1 MGIKAISKADF
12 DKIIKIKFDKIL
24 EGFDKFNYVE
34 LYSRKD
40 KEKIEIEEDFIKTLE
55 SFFYLNY
62 DENKIIVDF
71 YKNKLDKDSIEF
83 IENNLD
89 LEEIKIFNEIL
100 NSGTINDMFFEIEK
114 NVQEFGLNISEF
126 GVLEMLY
133 HKGDQPVQ
141 KVAEKIL
148 VTSGTITYVINKLEK
163 KELVV
168 RRKCEKDKRIFYV
181 SLTEKG
187 REFISDIFPKHK
199 EFLDNLFIEL
209 NEDTKR
215 ELVDNLIQLRKILK
229 E

>member
-1 MGIKAISKADF
+1 MSDIN
-12 DKIIKIKFDKIL
+12 L
-24 EGFDKFNYVE
+24 
-34 LYSRKD
+34 
-40 KEKIEIEEDFIKTLE
+40 
-55 SFFYLNY
+55 
-62 DENKIIVDF
+62 
-71 YKNKLDKDSIEF
+71 KLVIAMAR
-83 IENNLD
+83 
-89 LEEIKIFNEIL
+89 
-100 NSGTINDMFFEIEK
+100 TYNDMFFEIEK

-199 EFLDNLFIEL
+199 EFLDNLFSEL
-209 NEDTKR
+209 DERTKR
-215 ELVDNLIQLRKILK
+215 ELVDNLIQLRNILK
-229 E
+229 K

>member
-1 MGIKAISKADF
+1 MSDIN
-12 DKIIKIKFDKIL
+12 L
-24 EGFDKFNYVE
+24 
-34 LYSRKD
+34 
-40 KEKIEIEEDFIKTLE
+40 
-55 SFFYLNY
+55 
-62 DENKIIVDF
+62 
-71 YKNKLDKDSIEF
+71 KLVIAMAR
-83 IENNLD
+83 
-89 LEEIKIFNEIL
+89 
-100 NSGTINDMFFEIEK
+100 TYNDMFFEIEK

-148 VTSGTITYVINKLEK
+148 VTNGTITYVINKLEK

-168 RRKCEKDKRIFYV
+168 RRKCEKDKRVFYV

-229 E
+229 Q

>member
-1 MGIKAISKADF
+1 MSDIN
-12 DKIIKIKFDKIL
+12 L
-24 EGFDKFNYVE
+24 
-34 LYSRKD
+34 
-40 KEKIEIEEDFIKTLE
+40 
-55 SFFYLNY
+55 
-62 DENKIIVDF
+62 
-71 YKNKLDKDSIEF
+71 KLVIAMAR
-83 IENNLD
+83 
-89 LEEIKIFNEIL
+89 
-100 NSGTINDMFFEIEK
+100 TYNDMFFEIEK

-168 RRKCEKDKRIFYV
+168 RRKCEKDKRVFYV

-187 REFISDIFPKHK
+187 REFISDIFPRHK

-229 E
+229 Q

>member
-1 MGIKAISKADF
+1 MSDIN
-12 DKIIKIKFDKIL
+12 L
-24 EGFDKFNYVE
+24 
-34 LYSRKD
+34 
-40 KEKIEIEEDFIKTLE
+40 
-55 SFFYLNY
+55 
-62 DENKIIVDF
+62 
-71 YKNKLDKDSIEF
+71 KLVI
-83 IENNLD
+83 
-89 LEEIKIFNEIL
+89 
-100 NSGTINDMFFEIEK
+100 GMARTYNDMFFEIEK

-168 RRKCEKDKRIFYV
+168 RRKCEKDKRVFYV

-229 E
+229 Q

>member
-1 MGIKAISKADF
+1 MSDIN
-12 DKIIKIKFDKIL
+12 L
-24 EGFDKFNYVE
+24 
-34 LYSRKD
+34 
-40 KEKIEIEEDFIKTLE
+40 
-55 SFFYLNY
+55 
-62 DENKIIVDF
+62 
-71 YKNKLDKDSIEF
+71 KLVIAMAR
-83 IENNLD
+83 
-89 LEEIKIFNEIL
+89 
-100 NSGTINDMFFEIEK
+100 TYNDMFFEIEK

>member
-1 MGIKAISKADF
+1 MSDIN
-12 DKIIKIKFDKIL
+12 L
-24 EGFDKFNYVE
+24 
-34 LYSRKD
+34 
-40 KEKIEIEEDFIKTLE
+40 
-55 SFFYLNY
+55 
-62 DENKIIVDF
+62 
-71 YKNKLDKDSIEF
+71 KLVIAMAR
-83 IENNLD
+83 
-89 LEEIKIFNEIL
+89 
-100 NSGTINDMFFEIEK
+100 TYNDMFFEIEK

-141 KVAEKIL
+141 KVAVKIL

-168 RRKCEKDKRIFYV
+168 RRKCEKDKRVFYV

-229 E
+229 Q

>member
-1 MGIKAISKADF
+1 MART
-12 DKIIKIKFDKIL
+12 
-24 EGFDKFNYVE
+24 Y
-34 LYSRKD
+34 
-40 KEKIEIEEDFIKTLE
+40 
-55 SFFYLNY
+55 
-62 DENKIIVDF
+62 
-71 YKNKLDKDSIEF
+71 
-83 IENNLD
+83 
-89 LEEIKIFNEIL
+89 
-100 NSGTINDMFFEIEK
+100 NDMFFEIEK

-168 RRKCEKDKRIFYV
+168 RRKCEKDKRVFYV

-229 E
+229 Q

>member
-1 MGIKAISKADF
+1 MSDIN
-12 DKIIKIKFDKIL
+12 L
-24 EGFDKFNYVE
+24 
-34 LYSRKD
+34 
-40 KEKIEIEEDFIKTLE
+40 
-55 SFFYLNY
+55 
-62 DENKIIVDF
+62 
-71 YKNKLDKDSIEF
+71 KLVIAMAR
-83 IENNLD
+83 
-89 LEEIKIFNEIL
+89 
-100 NSGTINDMFFEIEK
+100 TYNDMFFEIEK

-168 RRKCEKDKRIFYV
+168 RRKCEKDKRVFYV

>member
-1 MGIKAISKADF
+1 MSDIN
-12 DKIIKIKFDKIL
+12 L
-24 EGFDKFNYVE
+24 
-34 LYSRKD
+34 
-40 KEKIEIEEDFIKTLE
+40 
-55 SFFYLNY
+55 
-62 DENKIIVDF
+62 
-71 YKNKLDKDSIEF
+71 KLVIAMAR
-83 IENNLD
+83 
-89 LEEIKIFNEIL
+89 
-100 NSGTINDMFFEIEK
+100 TYNDMFFEIEK

-199 EFLDNLFIEL
+199 EFLDNLFSEL

>member
-1 MGIKAISKADF
+1 MSDIN
-12 DKIIKIKFDKIL
+12 L
-24 EGFDKFNYVE
+24 
-34 LYSRKD
+34 
-40 KEKIEIEEDFIKTLE
+40 
-55 SFFYLNY
+55 
-62 DENKIIVDF
+62 
-71 YKNKLDKDSIEF
+71 KLVIAMAR
-83 IENNLD
+83 
-89 LEEIKIFNEIL
+89 
-100 NSGTINDMFFEIEK
+100 TYNDMFFEIEK

-168 RRKCEKDKRIFYV
+168 RRKCEKDKRVFYV

-187 REFISDIFPKHK
+187 KEFISDIFPKHK
-199 EFLDNLFIEL
+199 EFLDNLFSGL
-209 NEDTKR
+209 NENTKR

-229 E
+229 Q